1 MMKLLVLFLLSLT
14 GVAFGQITLTD
25 QHFSG
30 ANESFVISTTT
41 DPSIDYS
48 TTGANTTWNFSSLV
62 ATGQKGYSTNPMS
75 SAALYSQL
83 IFGSFAPLAYK
94 ATYFASTT
102 DLPLAQLT
110 TALPVSIQDIS
121 LFTKKTATA
130 ITSVGYELLING
142 QGIAVKSDTIEKRYA
157 LPLNFGD
164 TYNSRGYTAL
174 DMNPIY
180 NAQWRQHRSR
190 SSVVDGYGTI
200 TTPFGS
206 FSALRIKHEITEN
219 DSIYLAIGGTTGF
232 WLPLPIPVAYEYE
245 WRAVEEK
252 EPILLIKTSS
262 TLGTETVTAIEYR
275 DQFLGLGIAENNAE
289 VSVGPNPANDQLHVA
304 SAALI
309 EQWSLMNS
317 DGRVVHAANHADN
330 LLAIDLSQLATGEY
344 HLVLVTAK
352 GISYQKFIKQ

>member
-1 MMKLLVLFLLSLT
+1 MKALTLFFISLI
-14 GVAFGQITLTD
+14 GSAYGQITLTD

-41 DPSIDYS
+41 DPLIDYNF
-48 TTGANTTWNFSSLV
+48 TGANVAWDFTTLV
-62 ATGQKGYSTNPMS
+62 ATGQKGYITKPMT

-83 IFGSFAPLAYK
+83 LFGSFAPLAYK

-110 TALPVSIQDIS
+110 TALPVSIEDIS

-130 ITSVGYELLING
+130 INSVGYELLING

-180 NAQWRQHRSR
+180 NAQWRQHLSR
-190 SSVVDGYGTI
+190 SSVVDGYGAI
-200 TTPFGS
+200 TTPFGT

-219 DSIYLAIGGTTGF
+219 DSIYLAIGGTSGF

-252 EPILLIKTSS
+252 EPILVIKTSV

-275 DQFLGLGIAENNAE
+275 DQFLGLGIAENAIE
-289 VSVGPNPANDQLHVA
+289 VIVGPNPANDQLNVS
-304 SAALI
+304 SAAII
-309 EQWSLMNS
+309 EQWSLINS
-317 DGRVVHAANHADN
+317 DGRVVHAANHESSSLSIN
-330 LLAIDLSQLATGEY
+330 LCELATGQY

>member
-1 MMKLLVLFLLSLT
+1 MKLLILFLLSLT
-14 GVAFGQITLTD
+14 GFAFGQITLTD

-41 DPSIDYS
+41 DPTIDYS
-48 TTGANTTWNFSSLV
+48 TTGANITWDFSSLV
-62 ATGQKGYSTNPMS
+62 ATGQKGYITNPMA

-110 TALPVSIQDIS
+110 TALPVSIEDIS
-121 LFTKKTATA
+121 LFTKKTAMA
-130 ITSVGYELLING
+130 INSVGYELLING

-157 LPLNFGD
+157 LPLNYGD
-164 TYNSRGYTAL
+164 SYNSRGFTAL

-219 DSIYLAIGGTTGF
+219 DSIYLALGGATGF
-232 WLPLPIPVAYEYE
+232 WLPLPIPKVFEYE
-245 WRAVEEK
+245 WRATEEK
-252 EPILLIKTSS
+252 EPVLVIKTAV

-275 DQFLGLGIAENNAE
+275 DQFLGLGIAENNVA
-289 VSVGPNPANDQLHVA
+289 VAIGPNPATEQLNVL
-304 SAALI
+304 AAANI

-317 DGRVVHAANHADN
+317 DGHVVRSATHTSNS
-330 LLAIDLSQLATGEY
+330 LAIDITLLASGQY

>member
-30 ANESFVISTTT
+30 ANESYVISTTT
-41 DPSIDYS
+41 DPTIDYS
-48 TTGANTTWNFSSLV
+48 TTGANITWNFSSLV
-62 ATGQKGYSTNPMS
+62 ATGQKGYITKPMT

-83 IFGSFAPLAYK
+83 LFGSFAPNAYK
-94 ATYFASTT
+94 ATYFVSTT

-110 TALPVSIQDIS
+110 TALPVSIEDIS
-121 LFTKKTATA
+121 LFTKKTAIA
-130 ITSVGYELLING
+130 INSVGYELLING
-142 QGIAVKSDTIEKRYA
+142 QGIAVKSDTIEKRYT

-219 DSIYLAIGGTTGF
+219 DSIYLALGGTTGF
-232 WLPLPIPVAYEYE
+232 WLPLPIPLAYEYE
-245 WRAVEEK
+245 WRAIEEK
-252 EPILLIKTSS
+252 EPILVIKTSS

-275 DQFLGLGIAENNAE
+275 DQFLGLGITENNVE
-289 VSVGPNPANDQLHVA
+289 VSIGPNPANEQLNVLVA
-304 SAALI
+304 VTI
-309 EQWSLMNS
+309 EQWSIINS
-317 DGRVVHAANHADN
+317 DGQVVRCASHASNS
-330 LLAIDLSQLATGEY
+330 LAIDLSPLAAGQY

-352 GISYQKFIKQ
+352 GISCQKFVKQ

>member
-14 GVAFGQITLTD
+14 GLAFGQITLTD

-41 DPSIDYS
+41 DPTIDYS
-48 TTGANTTWNFSSLV
+48 TTGANATWNFSSLV
-62 ATGQKGYSTNPMS
+62 ATGQKGYITKPMT

-110 TALPVSIQDIS
+110 TALPVSIEDIS
-121 LFTKKTATA
+121 MFTKKTATA
-130 ITSVGYELLING
+130 INSVGFELLING

-219 DSIYLAIGGTTGF
+219 DSIYLALGGTTGF

-252 EPILLIKTSS
+252 EPVLLIKTSV

-275 DQFLGLGIAENNAE
+275 DQFLGLGIAENNVE
-289 VSVGPNPANDQLHVA
+289 VSIGPNPANEQLNVL
-304 SAALI
+304 AAATI
-309 EQWSLMNS
+309 EQWSLLNS
-317 DGRVVHAANHADN
+317 DGQVVRSASHASNS
-330 LLAIDLSQLATGEY
+330 LAIDLSTFAAGQY

-352 GISYQKFIKQ
+352 GISYQKFVKQ

>member
-1 MMKLLVLFLLSLT
+1 MKLLLFSFLGLS
-14 GVAFGQITLTD
+14 GFVFGQITLTD

-41 DPSIDYS
+41 DPSIDFS
-48 TTGANTTWNFSSLV
+48 TTGANVTWDFSNLV
-62 ATGQKGYSTNPMS
+62 ATGQKGYITKPMS

-83 IFGSFAPLAYK
+83 LFGSFAPNAYK

-102 DLPLAQLT
+102 DLPLAQIT
-110 TALPVSIQDIS
+110 SALPVSIQDIS
-121 LFTKKTATA
+121 LFTKKTSAA

-190 SSVVDGYGTI
+190 SSIVDGYGTI

-219 DSIYLAIGGTTGF
+219 DSIYLALGGTTGF
-232 WLPLPIPVAYEYE
+232 WLPLPIPLAYEYE
-245 WRAVEEK
+245 WRAIEEK

-275 DQFLGLGIAENNAE
+275 DQFLGLGIAENNVTVAIC
-289 VSVGPNPANDQLHVA
+289 PNPVSELLNILAESN
-304 SAALI
+304 I

-317 DGRVVHAANHADN
+317 DGHVVRSATHTSNS
-330 LLAIDLSQLATGEY
+330 LAIDLSQLAAGQY
-344 HLVLVTAK
+344 HLVLVTST
-352 GISYQKFIKQ
+352 GISYQKFVKQ